1 MATPAVF
8 SEHDSEPVRGLP
20 AMLPAGEQVLWQG
33 APEWRSLAAGAYRVR
48 ALAVYFAV
56 IVAAR
61 GVYLYAGGAT
71 PGEALAGCI
80 GPLAFSLACLA
91 MLTGI
96 AALAARST
104 VYTITTR
111 RIVIRQGI
119 ALSSA
124 LNLPFTTLRSADL
137 RARGDGTG
145 DIALSLLPGSR
156 VSYLWLWPH
165 VRPWRINQPQPML
178 RSLGDAAE
186 VGDLLGRAFAQAS
199 AGGRAAAAHHTD
211 IDPPLTSADGR
222 PGAGLTPDLSH
233 GPMAAHGPMAG
244 AAR

>member
-20 AMLPAGEQVLWQG
+20 AMLPPGEQLLWQG
-33 APEWRSLAAGAYRVR
+33 SPEWRALALDAYRVR
-48 ALAVYFAV
+48 ALTVYFAV

-61 GVYLYAGGAT
+61 GLYLLAGGAT
-71 PGEALAGCI
+71 PGQALAGCV
-80 GPLAFSLACLA
+80 GPAVLSLVCLA
-91 MLTGI
+91 LLVGI

-111 RIVIRQGI
+111 RLVIRQGI

-124 LNLPFTTLRSADL
+124 LNLPFTVL
-137 RARGDGTG
+137 RAADQRARKDGTG
-145 DIALSLLPGSR
+145 DIALSVLPGQR

-178 RSLGDAAE
+178 RSLRDAAA
-186 VGDLLGRAFAQAS
+186 VGELLGRAFAAAT
-199 AGGRAAAAHHTD
+199 AGGRSADPVESVGSTRAAAIVPPPAP
-211 IDPPLTSADGR
+211 ID
-222 PGAGLTPDLSH
+222 GAL
-233 GPMAAHGPMAG
+233 ARGPMAG
-244 AAR
+244 AAP